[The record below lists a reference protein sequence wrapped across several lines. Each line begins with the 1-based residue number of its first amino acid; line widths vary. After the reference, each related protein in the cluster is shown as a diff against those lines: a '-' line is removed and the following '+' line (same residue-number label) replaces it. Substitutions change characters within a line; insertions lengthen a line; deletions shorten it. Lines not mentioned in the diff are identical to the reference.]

1 MKKSAF
7 LATAL
12 FAAAVSAQ
20 AGELFVSINSGSVMT
35 QGAGLAIATNAVE
48 QKANVRILLCDAG
61 GDIAVAGKE
70 MPTLK
75 PKNVTPQQILQGLLK
90 NGAKV
95 EVCALYLPNS
105 GRKATDLITGVTPA
119 NPADMAAYLLKPE
132 VQTLAF

>member
-1 MKKSAF
+1 MKKSVF
-7 LATAL
+7 LATVF

-20 AGELFVSINSGSVMT
+20 AGDLFVSINSGSLMT

-61 GDIAVAGKE
+61 GDIALTGKE

-75 PKNVTPQQILQGLLK
+75 PKNVTPQQMLQGLLK

-105 GRKATDLITGVTPA
+105 GHKATDLITGVTPA
-119 NPADMAAYLLKPE
+119 SPADVAAFLLQPG

>member
-7 LATAL
+7 LATVI
-12 FAAAVSAQ
+12 FVAAVSAQ
-20 AGELFVSINSGSVMT
+20 AGDLFVSINSGSLMT

-61 GDIAVAGKE
+61 GDIALTGKE

-75 PKNVTPQQILQGLLK
+75 PKNVTPQQMLQGLLK

-105 GRKATDLITGVTPA
+105 GHKATDLIPGVTPA
-119 NPADMAAYLLKPE
+119 SPADVAAFLLQPG

>member
-12 FAAAVSAQ
+12 FAAAVSVQ

-119 NPADMAAYLLKPE
+119 NPADVAAYLLKPE

>member
-12 FAAAVSAQ
+12 FTAAVSAQ
-20 AGELFVSINSGSVMT
+20 AGDLFVSINSGSVMT
-35 QGAGLAIATNAVE
+35 QGAGLVIASTAVE

-61 GDIAVAGKE
+61 GDIALTGKE

-75 PKNVTPQQILQGLLK
+75 PKNVTPQQLLQGLIK

-95 EVCALYLPNS
+95 EVCALYLPNT
-105 GRKATDLITGVTPA
+105 GHKATDLLTGVTAA
-119 NPADMAAYLLKPE
+119 NPADIAAYLLKPA

>member
-1 MKKSAF
+1 MKKSAV

-12 FAAAVSAQ
+12 FTAAVSAQ
-20 AGELFVSINSGSVMT
+20 AADLFVSINSGSVMT
-35 QGAGLAIATNAVE
+35 QGAGLVITSTAVE

-61 GDIAVAGKE
+61 ADIALTGKE

-75 PKNVTPQQILQGLLK
+75 PKNVTAQQMLQGLIK

-95 EVCALYLPNS
+95 EVCALYLPNT
-105 GRKATDLITGVTPA
+105 GHKATDLIAGVTPA
-119 NPADMAAYLLKPE
+119 SPGDIAAYLLTPG

>member
-75 PKNVTPQQILQGLLK
+75 PRNVTPQQILQGLLK

-119 NPADMAAYLLKPE
+119 NPADVAAYLLKPE

>member
-1 MKKSAF
+1 MKKSAI

-75 PKNVTPQQILQGLLK
+75 PRNVTPQQILQGLLK

-105 GRKATDLITGVTPA
+105 GRKATDLITGVTAA
-119 NPADMAAYLLKPE
+119 NPADVAAYLLKPE

>member
-119 NPADMAAYLLKPE
+119 NPADVAVYLLKPE